1 MKTKT
6 PLSRHN
12 RHFDKVCV
20 QKPSWCTKKE
30 FRAMKFVAG
39 TQRDIENRTDFLGKL
54 KRSKM
59 SVPKFNYS
67 KRKITEEDRHFNE

>member
-6 PLSRHN
+6 PLSRPN
-12 RHFDKVCV
+12 WHFDKVCA
-20 QKPSWCTKKE
+20 QKPSWCTKKK
-30 FRAMKFVAG
+30 FRAMKFVAR
-39 TQRDIENRTDFLGKL
+39 TQSDTENRTNFLGKL

>member
-6 PLSRHN
+6 PLPRHN
-12 RHFDKVCV
+12 RHFNKVCA
-20 QKPSWCTKKE
+20 QKPSWCSKKE

>member
-6 PLSRHN
+6 PLSHHN
-12 RHFDKVCV
+12 WHFDKVCA

-39 TQRDIENRTDFLGKL
+39 TRRDIKNRTDFLGKL

-59 SVPKFNYS
+59 SVPKFNCS
-67 KRKITEEDRHFNE
+67 KRKISEEDKHFNE